1 MYNDFYHFKS
11 EPFENTL
18 NAKFFFPSDRH
29 RDVLASFM
37 YGIKQNKGLLMLTG
51 EIGAGKTQALK
62 VLKDLLSEDKNNKII
77 EIMNPKLGNEELFNF
92 IANCLMIEPV
102 DGCGANQVLTSIKQK
117 LISRQTEEFRFVL
130 LLDEAQMLSDDSFEK
145 VRILSNLEHDSHKLI
160 NIVLVGQPELI
171 KHLSRV
177 PNQALL
183 QRVAI
188 AKTLNYLDP
197 HFVRQY
203 IEFRLDTAG
212 GNPHLFNEQA
222 INKIAELSQGSP
234 RLINQ
239 ICDASLFHGFM
250 NEKRIID
257 SNVVNKAIVD
267 LPLIQLGAF
276 ESEKEDT
283 LEKVEVEKAAVSEP
297 DEDAYADI
305 SLPTKEVQQPRQY
318 NLNKY
323 LLYKVLG
330 GVVVVLLVWF
340 SFVLFNAF
348 SVVNQANKEQG
359 TKGRTSQMSQPAAYD
374 DEPRVKRVIP
384 VDHSDSRYQE
394 KTFNS
399 QQDNFDRSYEARN
412 DTATTQVKTNL
423 DASTTSQASQPVV
436 KTNNAESSRSVWDA
450 EHLIAFP
457 FRDNMKGVSQV
468 TKSSGQAISQV
479 IKGHYGSWNASIE
492 DVARQTNSH
501 ITSFNDINSHV
512 VLNLPKLSEINLLT
526 KSKSGEVYVYFG
538 SFTKQ
543 SLAKERADYLN
554 QIGFQTVFQ
563 SEKWDY
569 RYVSRVYIGPY
580 QSFAQA
586 QDAVMNLDFTD
597 FSRVF

>member
-37 YGIKQNKGLLMLTG
+37 YGIKQNKGVLMLTG
-51 EIGAGKTQALK
+51 EIGVGKTQALK

-77 EIMNPKLGNEELFNF
+77 EIVNPKLGSEELFNF
-92 IANCLMIEPV
+92 IANCLMIERV
-102 DGCGANQVLTSIKQK
+102 GELGANQILASIKQK
-117 LISRQTEEFRFVL
+117 LISKQTSEFRFVL

-145 VRILSNLEHDSHKLI
+145 VRILSNLEHDSHKLV
-160 NIVLVGQPELI
+160 NIVLVGQPELL
-171 KHLSRV
+171 KHLSRA

-222 INKIAELSQGSP
+222 INKIADLSKGSP

-239 ICDASLFHGFM
+239 ICDASLFYGFM
-250 NEKRIID
+250 NERRTID
-257 SNVVNKAIVD
+257 SDMVSKAIVD
-267 LPLIQLGAF
+267 LPFNQLGTF
-276 ESEKEDT
+276 EPEKENKPDNI
-283 LEKVEVEKAAVSEP
+283 EVEQAQAVEQ
-297 DEDAYADI
+297 DEDTFSDI

-318 NLNKY
+318 NLDKH
-323 LLYKVLG
+323 LLYKALG
-330 GVVVVLLVWF
+330 VIALILLIWF
-340 SFVLFNAF
+340 SIVVFNAF
-348 SVVNQANKEQG
+348 SVVNQANKDQA
-359 TKGRTSQMSQPAAYD
+359 TQNNAPHMSQPAAYD
-374 DEPRVKRVIP
+374 DEPRAKRVIP
-384 VDHSDSRYQE
+384 VDNSDSRYQV
-394 KTFNS
+394 KTFNT
-399 QQDNFDRSYEARN
+399 QQDNFDRSYEALEASPVQAK
-412 DTATTQVKTNL
+412 ATTET
-423 DASTTSQASQPVV
+423 STPNQASQKAVQ
-436 KTNNAESSRSVWDA
+436 TNRTQSSRSVWDA

-457 FRDNMKGVSQV
+457 FRDGMKGVSQV
-468 TKSSGQAISQV
+468 SKPSGQAISQV

-492 DVARQTNSH
+492 DVVRQTNSH
-501 ITSFNDINSHV
+501 ITSFNDINSQV

-526 KSKSGEVYVYFG
+526 KSKSGDVYVYFG

-554 QIGFQTVFQ
+554 QIGYQTVFQ

-569 RYVSRVYIGPY
+569 RYVSRVYNGPY

-597 FSRVF
+597 FSRIF